1 MIELIDFC
9 IDTLKSIVGTYMNLQ
24 LGGYSFGL
32 FLVATS
38 VISVFIS
45 TLVISFKQSA
55 GSPGQYVKPFRSK
68 SSRSK
73 RPARGGKSKG

>member
-9 IDTLKSIVGTYMNLQ
+9 IDTLKAIVGSYMNLQ

-38 VISVFIS
+38 VISVFIA
-45 TLVISFKQSA
+45 TLVISFKQAS
-55 GSPGQYVKPFRSK
+55 GSPGQIIKPVRSK
-68 SSRSK
+68 PVIHNDK
-73 RPARGGKSKG
+73 PAK

>member
-1 MIELIDFC
+1 MMELIDFC
-9 IDTLKSIVGTYMNLQ
+9 IDTLKAIVGTYMNLQ

-38 VISVFIS
+38 VISVFIA

-55 GSPGQYVKPFRSK
+55 GSPGQVVKPVRSK
-68 SSRSK
+68 PTIAPNVPK
-73 RPARGGKSKG
+73 K

>member
-9 IDTLKSIVGTYMNLQ
+9 IDTLKAIVGSYMNLQ

-45 TLVISFKQSA
+45 TLVISFRQVS
-55 GSPGQYVKPFRSK
+55 GSPGQVVKPVRSK
-68 SSRSK
+68 PVIRNDK
-73 RPARGGKSKG
+73 PAK

>member
-9 IDTLKSIVGTYMNLQ
+9 IDTLKAIVGSYMNLQ

-45 TLVISFKQSA
+45 TLVISFRQAS
-55 GSPGQYVKPFRSK
+55 GSPGQTVKPVRSK
-68 SSRSK
+68 PVIHSDK
-73 RPARGGKSKG
+73 PAK